1 MKKLLFLSLM
11 AAAAAGCTN
20 DEPAV
25 EPVSKTVFNGLISS
39 SDYALVDLGT
49 RAAAD
54 EGLVKFQAGEE
65 IGLGGDVLQYSVF
78 TAADNGA
85 MTTLTGAVA
94 PVWGQTPG
102 TYKFWAVAPYV
113 AEAAQGEFKVSVPTE
128 QTIVDGKNTSS
139 IVLVGQ
145 GTAEYDGATD
155 PESVDITFRP
165 CNSVLELSIP
175 GSGMR
180 LAKIEIEPVSEQD
193 MTGGFGFEASVNVD
207 GTVNGKSE
215 GKRMSVDFRTGQ
227 NNYMTLTNRS
237 AVKLP
242 VGDFTIASGEGLKFT
257 FTMDDGT
264 VRIRTIS
271 LEEDLSSTDVDNGAV
286 IYKHLKLGFE
296 TLDQT
301 INIFNETFGEPKDG
315 TLLVKNT
322 KQRQLVNYFA
332 GFTPEGVGS
341 SSAAYWGGLRV
352 DLQHGTRFETENE
365 NDGYLYFGN
374 ANNGGL
380 GTDDK
385 SLASFSAIYD
395 YNEAH
400 PAAHIND
407 DLTLYVYNVNVGA
420 ATEAVVMSFDVA
432 YNTYASLIEKNGE
445 DNSLFARWIKVEY
458 TPDFGDTWIDI
469 SGDCSVENQTFRYIS
484 QRVDLTS
491 YNDQFISF
499 RITPRFKQTLLL
511 DNLSFDILGD
521 PAAIEANSAPS
532 VVEIYRQTPST
543 AYLMCRPAAGRHMTE
558 AEMRAVV
565 PHMCVAGGNL
575 QPCDNFEI
583 YRADEKHQVFEIIV
597 RGIPQY
603 LNERWV
609 ALESAGEV
617 GGKKSFYESGSNE
630 LINVNFDHFIA
641 GTDAIGSIKL
651 GHRMLNWHSVFSVGG
666 SANAGKDENLGGFAV
681 MHDPLM
687 NIREIEYRQEQ
698 GATFTAGGD
707 GYMTSNT
714 FRIGNNMEASFR
726 GSEGFYDGAD
736 ITTDGAI
743 NDGKFFR
750 FECELDGWHGLL
762 MYGVRGYM
770 QLGTGSTTWYGD
782 ETASKQVWIRTPALG
797 ERAAGKSVELRF
809 DVARY
814 NDKSCQELTIVV
826 ENGGTFANGQ
836 TTKNVSCGS
845 TADFTTN
852 TVEITG
858 CTAQT
863 KIKIGPASASA
874 YPGGYG
880 RFFIDNIRVVL

>member
-1 MKKLLFLSLM
+1 MKKMLFMSLL
-11 AAAAAGCTN
+11 AAAAVSCTD

-25 EPVSKTVFNGLISS
+25 EPVSKTVFNGVISS
-39 SDYALVDLGT
+39 SEYALVDLGT
-49 RAAAD
+49 RATAD
-54 EGLVKFQAGEE
+54 EGVVKFTAGEQ

-85 MTTLTGAVA
+85 MSTLTGAVA

-102 TYKFWAVAPYV
+102 TFKFWAVAPYV
-113 AEAAQGEFKVSVPTE
+113 AEAASGEFKLSIPTA
-128 QTIVDGKNTSS
+128 QTIADGVNTTS
-139 IVLVGQ
+139 VVMVGQ
-145 GTAEYDGATD
+145 GEAEYDGATD
-155 PESVDITFRP
+155 PESVEIAFRP
-165 CNSVLELSIP
+165 CNPVMELSIP
-175 GSGMR
+175 GSGLR
-180 LAKIEIEPVSEQD
+180 LAKMVIEPVSADD
-193 MTGGFGFEASVNVD
+193 MTGGFGFEATVSTS
-207 GTVNGKSE
+207 GAVNGKSA
-215 GKRMSVDFRTGQ
+215 GKSMTVDFRTGQ
-227 NNYMTLTNRS
+227 NNYMTLSNRS

-242 VGDFTIASGEGLKFT
+242 VGDFTIVAGEGLKFT

-264 VRIRTIS
+264 VRIRTIA
-271 LEEDLSSTDVDNGAV
+271 LEEDLSSTDVDNGEV
-286 IYKHLKLGFE
+286 IYKHLKLSFE

-301 INIFNETFGEPKDG
+301 INIFNETFGTPTDG
-315 TLLVKNT
+315 TLIVKNT

-332 GFTPEGVGS
+332 GFTPSGAGA
-341 SSAAYWGGLRV
+341 SSATYWGGLRV
-352 DLQHGTRFETENE
+352 DLQHGTKFETENE
-365 NDGYLYFGN
+365 TDGYLYFGN

-380 GTDDK
+380 GSNDA
-385 SLASFSAIYD
+385 SLASYSAIYD

-400 PAAHIND
+400 PSAHIND

-420 ATEAVVMSFDVA
+420 NSEAVTMSFDVA
-432 YNTYASLIEKNGE
+432 YNSYASLVEKNGE
-445 DNSLFARWIKVEY
+445 DNSLFARWIKAEY
-458 TPDFGDTWIDI
+458 TPDFGDTWVDI
-469 SGDCSVENQTFRYIS
+469 SGDCSVENQVFRYTT
-484 QRVDLTS
+484 QRVDLSS
-491 YNDQFISF
+491 YKDQFMTF

-521 PAAIEANSAPS
+521 PEAIEENHAPS

-543 AYLMCRPAAGRHMTE
+543 AYLVCRPAAGRHMTE
-558 AEMRAVV
+558 AEMRTVV

-575 QPCDNFEI
+575 QSCENFEI
-583 YRADEKHQVFEIIV
+583 YRADEKHQIFEIIV
-597 RGIPQY
+597 RDIPQY
-603 LNERWV
+603 LNERWA
-609 ALESAGEV
+609 ALEADGQI

-666 SANAGKDENLGGFAV
+666 SANAGKEENMGGFAV

-687 NIREIEYRQEQ
+687 NIREVEYRQEQ

-726 GSEGFYDGAD
+726 GSEGFYNGAD
-736 ITTDGAI
+736 ITTDGAV

-797 ERAAGKSVELRF
+797 ERAAGNSVELRF
-809 DVARY
+809 DAARY
-814 NDKSCQELTIVV
+814 NDKSCTELTVIV
-826 ENGGTFANGQ
+826 ENGGTFADGQ
-836 TTKNVSCGS
+836 TTKNVSSGS
-845 TADFTTN
+845 TMDFVTN
-852 TVEITG
+852 TLEIVG
-858 CTAQT
+858 CTAET
-863 KIKIGPASASA
+863 KIKIGPASAAS

-880 RFFIDNIRVVL
+880 RFFIDNIRVIL